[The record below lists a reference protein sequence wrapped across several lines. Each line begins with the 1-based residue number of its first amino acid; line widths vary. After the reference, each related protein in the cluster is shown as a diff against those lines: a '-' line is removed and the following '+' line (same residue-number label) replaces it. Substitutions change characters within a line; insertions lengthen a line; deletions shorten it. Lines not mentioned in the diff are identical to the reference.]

1 MALRRPVARGQ
12 IVTWEDVAIDL
23 QDSAAKDSLIVTKLK
38 HFDSGEVPIPS
49 LQD

>member
-23 QDSAAKDSLIVTKLK
+23 QDSAVAFRREMEQVFQTLN
-38 HFDSGEVPIPS
+38 
-49 LQD
+49 